1 MSGEPV
7 PEVGQARDEEVGR
20 PGGKQD
26 ARINAPESA
35 APADG
40 VTPWQRS
47 PQGFPAP
54 SQRSAGW
61 KISCPDAVAHVH
73 AGSIRRGVAV
83 G

>member
-35 APADG
+35 APADDFS
-40 VTPWQRS
+40 PWHRS
-47 PQGFPAP
+47 PQGFPAR
-54 SQRSAGW
+54 SQQSAGW
-61 KISCPDAVAHVH
+61 KVSGPDAVAHVH
-73 AGSIRRGVAV
+73 AGRIQHGGAV